1 MASYLSSLFS
11 SKEYS
16 SEEETDSESI
26 SSSESSMDEIS
37 DNEIYD
43 NEIYDN
49 ELSMIQSQHSTV
61 TELDVES
68 VDNDSENENLNLE
81 INNIILE
88 ENTKIVEENQNEK
101 KILNKY
107 QEFHCY
113 AADKYL
119 KQAKPMLENF
129 RFSFSQMFYL
139 SALKSTSELNAAKEW
154 MSAYKIQKWWQN
166 RNKKIDI
173 KHNLRSKYP
182 FIAFPF

>member
-1 MASYLSSLFS
+1 MASYLSSLFT

-16 SEEETDSESI
+16 SDEETDSESI
-26 SSSESSMDEIS
+26 SSSESSVDEVT
-37 DNEIYD
+37 DT
-43 NEIYDN
+43 

-61 TELDVES
+61 AELEDETVDVES
-68 VDNDSENENLNLE
+68 SEEEEENLNL
-81 INNIILE
+81 NIQSVNLE
-88 ENTKIVEENQNEK
+88 EIKNEK
-101 KILNKY
+101 IALNKY

-119 KQAKPMLENF
+119 KKAKPMLENF

-139 SALKSTSELNAAKEW
+139 NALKSTSELNAAKEW

-173 KHNLRSKYP
+173 DKNLRSKYP

>member
-1 MASYLSSLFS
+1 MASYLSSLFT

-26 SSSESSMDEIS
+26 SSSESSVDEVT
-37 DNEIYD
+37 DT
-43 NEIYDN
+43 

-61 TELDVES
+61 AELDDETVDDES
-68 VDNDSENENLNLE
+68 SEEEEENLNL
-81 INNIILE
+81 NIQSLNLE
-88 ENTKIVEENQNEK
+88 EIKNEK
-101 KILNKY
+101 IALNKY

-119 KQAKPMLENF
+119 KQAKPVLENF

-166 RNKKIDI
+166 RNKKIEI
-173 KHNLRSKYP
+173 NKNITTKYP
-182 FIAFPF
+182 FIGFPF

>member
-1 MASYLSSLFS
+1 MASYLSSLFT

-16 SEEETDSESI
+16 SDEETDSESI
-26 SSSESSMDEIS
+26 SSSESSVDEVT
-37 DNEIYD
+37 DT
-43 NEIYDN
+43 

-61 TELDVES
+61 ADLDDETVDDES
-68 VDNDSENENLNLE
+68 SEEEEENLNLD
-81 INNIILE
+81 IQSLNLE
-88 ENTKIVEENQNEK
+88 ETKNEK

-139 SALKSTSELNAAKEW
+139 SSLKSTSEINAAKEW

-173 KHNLRSKYP
+173 KQNLRSKYP

>member
-1 MASYLSSLFS
+1 MASYLSSLFT

-16 SEEETDSESI
+16 SGEETDSESI
-26 SSSESSMDEIS
+26 SSSESSVDEVT
-37 DNEIYD
+37 DT
-43 NEIYDN
+43 

-61 TELDVES
+61 AELEDETV
-68 VDNDSENENLNLE
+68 DSESSESEEENLNIDIQSL
-81 INNIILE
+81 NLE
-88 ENTKIVEENQNEK
+88 EIKNEK
-101 KILNKY
+101 IALNKY

-119 KQAKPMLENF
+119 KQAKPVLENF

-173 KHNLRSKYP
+173 DKNLRSKYP